1 MPRDQRLQEQLL
13 ARARRDWDDPM
24 FRLQVR
30 MQLEAMPQ
38 WVHWARMRGDASN
51 RRVYGSSVWH
61 RLVTP
66 VERHVAEGTSSQ
78 QTTLCGRTV
87 PGSRWSTA
95 TQPLG
100 TSTGPPAVCRTCVRL
115 QRPGLS

>member
-1 MPRDQRLQEQLL
+1 MPRDQRLRTELV
-13 ARARRDWDDPM
+13 ARALSDFDDPM
-24 FRLQVR
+24 FRLQFR

-38 WVHWARMRGDASN
+38 WVEWARMRGDASN
-51 RRVYGSSVWH
+51 RRAYGSSVWH

-78 QTTLCGRTV
+78 RKTLCGRTV
-87 PGSRWSTA
+87 PGSVRHIA

-100 TSTGPPAVCRTCVRL
+100 TSTGPAAVCRTCVRL

>member
-1 MPRDQRLQEQLL
+1 MPRDRRLEQQLL
-13 ARARRDWDDPM
+13 ARTRRDWDDPM
-24 FRLQVR
+24 FRLRFR

-38 WVHWARMRGDASN
+38 WVLWARMRGNASN
-51 RRVYGSSVWH
+51 RRAYGWSVWH

-87 PGSRWSTA
+87 PVVRQTA

-100 TSTGPPAVCRTCVRL
+100 TSTGPAAVCRTCVRL
-115 QRPGLS
+115 QRPSLS